1 MSRIDVV
8 RAWKDEDYRLSLSHE
23 ELSALPPNP
32 AGVIELSDEDLG
44 SVAGGTTNVTVTCTL
59 GSICMSYIV
68 SCVWTCG
75 CTPGCLPKPILDPA
89 LEGGAS

>member
-8 RAWKDEDYRLSLSHE
+8 RAWKDEEYRLTLSTE

-44 SVAGGTTNVTVTCTL
+44 NVAGGTNFSFTCTL
-59 GSICMSYIV
+59 GEICMSYIV

-75 CTPGCLPKPILDPA
+75 CTPGCLPKPILPA
-89 LEGGAS
+89 QDSAS